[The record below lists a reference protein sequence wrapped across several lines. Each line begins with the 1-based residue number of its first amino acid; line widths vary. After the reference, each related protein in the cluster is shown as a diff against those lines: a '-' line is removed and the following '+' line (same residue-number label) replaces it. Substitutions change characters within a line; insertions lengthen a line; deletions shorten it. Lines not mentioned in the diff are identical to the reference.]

1 MSCKSEYTIRNFGEI
16 LVGNKAK
23 VFHMIVV
30 FQPFADLLL
39 HWFVIYTPVKMS
51 VFAAH
56 SNSADQKNIMISF

>member
-39 HWFVIYTPVKMS
+39 HWFVI
-51 VFAAH
+51 
-56 SNSADQKNIMISF
+56 